1 MIISNGTVST
11 HTKSKRQMIKLTMKQ
26 WKAYPDFDQE
36 LMIQTHDI
44 ILIDHETKAE
54 KIQRYKKSINWKNY
68 KKFWTKFDKGMKLF
82 DDSLKT
88 FDKEFSKGLGGS
100 PSKKKT
106 TVFPNAKKTTR
117 LTFGNSKR
125 KGKGSNN
132 IDTIFGNKR
141 TKVKVF

>member
-11 HTKSKRQMIKLTMKQ
+11 HTKSSKQMIKLTMKQ
-26 WKAYPDFDQE
+26 WNAYPDFDQE

-44 ILIDHETKAE
+44 ILIDHETRAE
-54 KIQRYKKSINWKNY
+54 KKARYRKSINWTNY

-106 TVFPNAKKTTR
+106 TVFPNAKKTI
-117 LTFGNSKR
+117 G
-125 KGKGSNN
+125 
-132 IDTIFGNKR
+132 
-141 TKVKVF
+141 